1 LIEWFNVGF
10 PCQIPTGPRNNFSE
24 AHLTRLIEKKRER
37 EKVKMP
43 LFFCHMGSM
52 FVNEEQRGGD
62 FIPLSQSIT
71 RQKFFIPINGQEE
84 KEKKK
89 KKNYY
94 YYHHHHHTL

>member
-1 LIEWFNVGF
+1 
-10 PCQIPTGPRNNFSE
+10 
-24 AHLTRLIEKKRER
+24 
-37 EKVKMP
+37 
-43 LFFCHMGSM
+43 M